1 MRADN
6 LAGQADPPSAGS
18 DTSRRGEWGL
28 AMITRRRFIRMSGAS
43 VLAAA
48 LPCGAWAQDWPRRV
62 VRMIVPFPPGGGA
75 DTIARLLGGRLSEMW
90 GQQVVIDNRAGA
102 GGNLASE
109 AAARSPPDG
118 YTLYLA
124 GDFQATNQF
133 LYAKL
138 GYDAVADFMPVS
150 LVVKFPVAIAVPKSS
165 PDHSIGEFIGRAK
178 ADPEKLTLATPGY
191 GTSPHLAAELFRRV
205 AGIAV
210 THVPYRGAAPAIQD
224 LLGARVDAFF
234 NNIAPLV
241 PLMREGQLRVLA
253 LTSAN
258 RSPNVPEVPTLA
270 ESALPGFD
278 VSGWYALF
286 VPARTPPAIVGRI
299 HAATA
304 SALAEPAI
312 KGRLEELGMV
322 VVGSTP
328 EELAIYFK
336 DEVEKWGPVI
346 KAAGLKVE

>member
-1 MRADN
+1 
-6 LAGQADPPSAGS
+6 
-18 DTSRRGEWGL
+18 
-28 AMITRRRFIRMSGAS
+28 MITRRRLIEMSAAS
-43 VLAAA
+43 WLATA
-48 LPCGAWAQDWPRRV
+48 LPGGAWAQDWPRRV
-62 VRMIVPFPPGGGA
+62 VRLIVPFPPGGGA

-109 AAARSPPDG
+109 AAARSAPDG
-118 YTLYLA
+118 YTMYLA

-138 GYDAVADFMPVS
+138 GYDPVADFLPIS
-150 LVVKFPVAIAVPKSS
+150 LVVQFPVAIAVPKSS
-165 PDHSIGEFIGRAK
+165 PDHSIREFIARAK
-178 ADPEKLTLATPGY
+178 ADPGNLTLATPGY

-205 AGIAV
+205 AGITL

-224 LLGARVDAFF
+224 LLGGRVDAFF

-241 PLMREGQLRVLA
+241 PLMREGQVRVLA
-253 LTSAN
+253 VTSAD
-258 RSPNVPEVPTLA
+258 RVPTVPEVPTLA

-286 VPARTPPAIVGRI
+286 VPARTPPAIVEKI
-299 HAATA
+299 HAAA
-304 SALAEPAI
+304 AAALAEPSI

-328 EELAIYFK
+328 EELALYFK
-336 DEVEKWGPVI
+336 AEVEKWGPVI
-346 KAAGLKVE
+346 KAAGLKAE